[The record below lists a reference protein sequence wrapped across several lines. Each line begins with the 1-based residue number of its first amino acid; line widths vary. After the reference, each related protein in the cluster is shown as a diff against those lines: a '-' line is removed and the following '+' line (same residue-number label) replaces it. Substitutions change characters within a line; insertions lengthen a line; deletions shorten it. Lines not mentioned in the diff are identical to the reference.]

1 MWSARRQAAVLLAI
15 GVVAGLA
22 TLFGPEARTGG
33 VDVGSTGAS
42 VFMLALIAAIV
53 LFAQRSHEVFPEDA
67 SVTEQRAWIGA
78 LFIGFVL
85 LDYLRFM
92 WALWQLP
99 EPPPTLTAVYATQF
113 LRRLFVLIVVWAVIS
128 HLIWRRAGEVETDE
142 RDLRLQN
149 VSARA
154 GDLSLTLI
162 IVSCVCLLAVTP
174 APLLAWWLA
183 PIVLANVLIGLL
195 IARSLVEHV
204 VLTMAYFAARR

>member
-1 MWSARRQAAVLLAI
+1 MWAARRQATVLLMISVA
-15 GVVAGLA
+15 AGLA
-22 TLFGPEARTGG
+22 TLFGPDEPIGG
-33 VDVGSTGAS
+33 VDVGATGAS
-42 VFMLALIAAIV
+42 LFMLSLIAALV
-53 LFAQRSHEVFPEDA
+53 LFARRSGEVFPDDA
-67 SVTEQRAWIGA
+67 SVAEQRAWIGA

-128 HLIWRRAGEVETDE
+128 HLIGRRAGEVETDE

-162 IVSCVCLLAVTP
+162 IVSCVCLLALTP

>member
-15 GVVAGLA
+15 GAVAGLA
-22 TLFGPEARTGG
+22 ALFGPDERLGG

-42 VFMLALIAAIV
+42 VFMLALIAAIA
-53 LFAQRSHEVFPEDA
+53 LIARRSHEVFPEDA
-67 SVTEQRAWIGA
+67 SVAEQRAWIGA

-92 WALWQLP
+92 GAVWQLP
-99 EPPPTLTAVYATQF
+99 EPPPTLTAVFATHF

-128 HLIWRRAGEVETDE
+128 HLIGRRAGEVQTDE
-142 RDLRLQN
+142 RDLRLQH

-162 IVSCVCLLAVTP
+162 IVSCVCVLALTP
-174 APLLAWWLA
+174 APLLAWWLS

-204 VLTMAYFAARR
+204 VLTIAYFAARR